1 MIVTKFPNF
10 FNDCDF
16 VKYMARSKTEIQADI
31 TATKELISALK
42 SRRLSLV
49 SGGATEWETRDGNL
63 VRRVKNMSLSEI
75 NEALGLAQAEL
86 EDLEAELNGYAGLAF
101 SLSPQFANF

>member
-1 MIVTKFPNF
+1 
-10 FNDCDF
+10 
-16 VKYMARSKTEIQADI
+16 MARSKTEIQADI
-31 TATKELISALK
+31 AATKELISALK

-63 VRRVKNMSLSEI
+63 MRRVRNMSLSEI
-75 NEALGLAQAEL
+75 NESLGIAQTEL
-86 EDLEAELNGYAGLAF
+86 ENLESELKGYAGLAF